1 MTNDADDLRNVDAEV
16 KQYFKDKR
24 ERAENSVL
32 ALKQLFDNEKYW
44 DIEDYIV
51 LRSLQGLFESM
62 IRDVD
67 RWETPDN
74 VLHDISALCRVIK
87 IHMVPSEYDEYMQTI
102 RDGIWKKAW
111 KYDSDY

>member
-1 MTNDADDLRNVDAEV
+1 
-16 KQYFKDKR
+16 
-24 ERAENSVL
+24 
-32 ALKQLFDNEKYW
+32 
-44 DIEDYIV
+44 
-51 LRSLQGLFESM
+51 M